1 MRDYSIPPYN
11 IVEIG
16 EEVKR
21 IGERLGIHCNLAY
34 PPQFREEG
42 YYSMPTLSED
52 MVRIAAT
59 HGLRLPVVCD
69 TETRRQTASATT
81 YIPSRAGNL
90 HRLIHFA

>member
-1 MRDYSIPPYN
+1 MRNYSIPPYS
-11 IVEIG
+11 IAEIG

-69 TETRRQTASATT
+69 TELAGRQLQQLLTFLRERG
-81 YIPSRAGNL
+81 IC
-90 HRLIHFA
+90 ID

>member
-59 HGLRLPVVCD
+59 HGLHYQLY
-69 TETRRQTASATT
+69 ATQNSQADSFSN
-81 YIPSRAGNL
+81 YL
-90 HRLIHFA
+90 HSFRERGICID

>member
-21 IGERLGIHCNLAY
+21 IGEHLGIHCNLACS
-34 PPQFREEG
+34 PQLRENG
-42 YYSMPTLSED
+42 AYSMPTLSED
-52 MVRIAAT
+52 LVRIAAT

-69 TETRRQTASATT
+69 TELAGRQLQQLLTFLRERG
-81 YIPSRAGNL
+81 IC
-90 HRLIHFA
+90 ID